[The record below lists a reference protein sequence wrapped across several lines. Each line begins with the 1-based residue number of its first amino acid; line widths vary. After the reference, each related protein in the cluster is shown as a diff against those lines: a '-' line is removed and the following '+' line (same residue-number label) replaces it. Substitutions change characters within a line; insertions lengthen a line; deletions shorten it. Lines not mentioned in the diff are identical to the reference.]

1 MGQASIRAKGIR
13 RRRRSEKAW
22 LPRGA
27 EDGRSK
33 TKTKEK
39 PKKMGG
45 DGGRSLEGLHL
56 RDHAPP
62 PRVPLISFAN
72 CNQAFAVAVALMQ
85 PDDS

>member
-56 RDHAPP
+56 RDHAPRP
-62 PRVPLISFAN
+62 ASHLLASQIAIKPSPLPS
-72 CNQAFAVAVALMQ
+72 L
-85 PDDS
+85 